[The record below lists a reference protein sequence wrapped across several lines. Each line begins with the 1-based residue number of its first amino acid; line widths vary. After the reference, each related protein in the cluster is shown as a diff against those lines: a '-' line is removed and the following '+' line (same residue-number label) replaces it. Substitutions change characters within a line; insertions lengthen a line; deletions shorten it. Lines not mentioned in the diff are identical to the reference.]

1 MQITEFS
8 LRVMELLEERI
19 SEEYELINNSIL
31 KANDT
36 IHIAISVRKRGGNLA
51 KNIYLEQYYE
61 KYKEGY
67 EMDRIID
74 DILMEAVKDTEITN
88 NEYVTKVLK
97 SISDYEQIKEKITI
111 RLINRDMNQKYLED
125 KIYKA
130 YLDFA
135 IVFQIIIVGPDTDMA
150 TICISKQM
158 FEKWGVSLEELY
170 TRALENSENLLP
182 ANIRG
187 IEDVIMGMM
196 DNMEQGASDL
206 GIEESLS
213 KMTTPLYVLTNISKN
228 KGAAT
233 IMYNNVLKDFAIS
246 NLVEEV
252 IIIPSSTEE
261 VLLIPKKAELD
272 ISESMCKDMLLGVN
286 DTIEADIILSN
297 NIYVYSLNANE
308 LRIYSE

>member
-8 LRVMELLEERI
+8 LRVMEMLEERI

-36 IHIAISVRKRGGNLA
+36 IHIAISVRKRGGNIA

-88 NEYVTKVLK
+88 NEYVIKVLK

-125 KIYKA
+125 KIYKT

-135 IVFQIIIVGPDTDMA
+135 IVFQIIIVGLDTDMA